1 MILLFLSFNDFL
13 IIGNQMPQSLE
24 IFFVPYT
31 KSLKNDFYKLFI
43 FVFILSI
50 HLEKKNTY
58 ESLTVTNVH
67 RKCTHA
73 LFWNIKIKPT
83 VNYIICLSLNF
94 LPSCLHSDFFFSSVS
109 DNFFCRDLIFTT
121 EWVDLC
127 IFINVLYIFLA
138 TSTMLI
144 IQGRS
149 FNNRNTVV
157 WPSTLSEVSKSLVT
171 FAEIWGFF
179 FLLPSN
185 IGEVFF
191 LASRF
196 NSSNRT

>member
-1 MILLFLSFNDFL
+1 MYTCALLKYQNQTNCQWYHMSFSKFST
-13 IIGNQMPQSLE
+13 IVS
-24 IFFVPYT
+24 
-31 KSLKNDFYKLFI
+31 S
-43 FVFILSI
+43 
-50 HLEKKNTY
+50 
-58 ESLTVTNVH
+58 
-67 RKCTHA
+67 
-73 LFWNIKIKPT
+73 FW
-83 VNYIICLSLNF
+83 
-94 LPSCLHSDFFFSSVS
+94 FFFSSVS

-179 FLLPSN
+179 SCFPVTLARFSFSPLDSILQTGHNQYLHAISLQHQPGCFTGTLSVLFISRLGCDLFLY
-185 IGEVFF
+185 
-191 LASRF
+191 
-196 NSSNRT
+196 RTSTVSC